1 MTKKNALKSVNYLA
15 LTTYMIRTVI
25 FIGIMFSCVNLFAQE
40 TAIYRDAD
48 EAYKQGMTFYEQG
61 FFGQAQQAFR
71 YIIEAENTTPDATHT
86 HAYTTRAR
94 LYGALCAIRL
104 QHPEGER
111 LALDFIRANEPS
123 DIADIAKLELADFYY
138 NEREY
143 KKAIAYLEGINEQTL
158 DSEQI
163 IERTF
168 KLGYSYFVRKKF
180 ERAREEFA
188 QIISIDGE
196 YFYPGNY
203 YYGVTAF
210 FEDDYDEALVSFE
223 LVEESKQY
231 KKVVPY
237 YIAQIYFAKGRY
249 DELIGYATPLSQTP
263 SIKYN
268 LELNKLIG
276 NAWFEKGDYQR
287 ALPFLQKYNEQ
298 SATITE
304 KDVYQLAY
312 TQYQLNDFGQAIRNF
327 EELRSIDSPLGQNA
341 LYNLADSYLQTG
353 DKTTARNVFLQAS
366 KMNYDPE
373 IQQICNFNFAKISYD
388 LGHDRDAI
396 RVLQNISP
404 VSANYDEARR
414 LLSDIFLYSRDYE
427 QALELLEKIPAK
439 TPDLK
444 ETYQKVAYY
453 RGVQLYNDIRLEE
466 ARTMFYRS
474 MKNATNDKYTALAMY
489 WLGEMSYFERDYNEA
504 ISTFDKFINLAQYQA
519 NMPDEASIH
528 TASYN
533 IAYSYLKR
541 ENYENA
547 ARYFQDAVNGLRL
560 NLNYTKDEYVREH
573 VLPDATLRA
582 ADSYFKT
589 NNYPKAIEYY
599 DDAIE
604 YQYEDYHY
612 AMYQRAVIL
621 GLRNPNDPAEG
632 ILALEELYKKH
643 PKSDY
648 ADDAIF
654 KIGVTYLNNRNL
666 RESTTAFERLINR
679 YPESDYVNRALLRLG
694 LIHINQGENN
704 IALQKYKRIFTN
716 NPNSQEAKSALK
728 GIEEVYISQ
737 NDPQGYI
744 NFKNNLPGYEVTE
757 NEQENILFKN
767 AETHFENGS
776 YARAASAY
784 ENFLQTYPKST
795 SALTAYFR
803 RAESYFEVKNYDKAY
818 ADYTAI
824 IGKGNSRYLESAT
837 ARAALIA
844 YNHKKDFA
852 NAFKW
857 YQQLMEFA
865 TTDESRYNAHFGAVR
880 SAYRANLLNQH
891 RTLATTLRQNDRL
904 TKRERAEVAYYIAK
918 SAFAANEND
927 VALQYFNDVINL
939 TDDQRA
945 AEARY
950 RIAYI
955 YYLQRDLDF
964 AQEIAFN
971 ANREIAS
978 YPYWLGKNVI
988 LLGDIFVEKKDYF
1001 NARAS
1006 LESIV
1011 ENYTKD
1017 DEVLKEAKAKLAT
1030 LDQLESRESRVVPD
1044 AQSPDE
1050 NLEMEDG
1057 GGK

>member
-1 MTKKNALKSVNYLA
+1 
-15 LTTYMIRTVI
+15 MIRTIISIWVI
-25 FIGIMFSCVNLFAQE
+25 LFCASLFAQE

-48 EAYKQGMTFYEQG
+48 EAYKQGITFYEEG

-71 YIIEAENTTPDATHT
+71 YIIGAENTMPEATRTHT
-86 HAYTTRAR
+86 YTTRAR
-94 LYGALCAIRL
+94 LYDALCAIRL

-111 LALDFIRANEPS
+111 LVLDFIRANEPS
-123 DIADIAKLELADFYY
+123 DIADAAKFELGNFYY
-138 NEREY
+138 NDRKY
-143 KKAIAYLEGINEQTL
+143 KKAITYLESINELTL
-158 DSEQI
+158 DSEEI
-163 IERTF
+163 IERKF
-168 KLGYSYFVRKKF
+168 KLAYSYFVRKKF

-188 QIISIDGE
+188 QIKEIDGA
-196 YFYPGNY
+196 YFYPANY

-210 FEDDYDEALVSFE
+210 FEDDYEAALASFK

-231 KKVVPY
+231 EKVVPY
-237 YIAQIYFAKGRY
+237 YIAQIYFAEDRF
-249 DELIGYATPLSQTP
+249 DELIAYATPLSQTA

-276 NAWFEKGDYQR
+276 NAWFEKEDYQR

-298 SATITE
+298 ASTITE

-396 RVLQNISP
+396 RVLQNVSP

-439 TPDLK
+439 TPDLR

-466 ARTMFYRS
+466 AQNMFYRS
-474 MKNATNDKYTALAMY
+474 MQNPTNDKYTALAMY

-504 ISTFDKFINLAQYQA
+504 ISTFGEFINLAQYQT
-519 NMPDEASIH
+519 NMPDEASVH
-528 TASYN
+528 TAHYN
-533 IAYSYLKR
+533 MAYSYLKQ

-560 NLNYTKDEYVREH
+560 NLNYTKDEYVRDH
-573 VLPDATLRA
+573 LLPDATLRA
-582 ADSYFKT
+582 ADSYFKI

-621 GLRNPNDPAEG
+621 GLRNPNDPIEG
-632 ILALEELYKKH
+632 ILALEELYKNY

-666 RESTTAFERLINR
+666 REASSAFERLINR

-694 LIHINQGENN
+694 LIHINQNENN
-704 IALQKYKRIFTN
+704 IALQKYKRVFTN

-737 NDPQGYI
+737 NDPQGFI

-757 NEQENILFKN
+757 SEEENILFKN
-767 AETHFENGS
+767 AETHFENGN

-784 ENFLQTYPKST
+784 ENFLKIYPLST

-803 RAESYFEVKNYDKAY
+803 RAESYFEIKNYDKAY

-844 YNHKKDFA
+844 YNHKQDFA

-857 YQQLMEFA
+857 YEQLMDFA
-865 TTDESRYNAHFGAVR
+865 TTDESRYTAHFGAVR
-880 SAYRANLLNQH
+880 SAYRANLLNQY
-891 RTLATTLRQNDRL
+891 RTLATTLRQDDRL

-939 TDDQRA
+939 TDDERA

-1017 DEVLKEAKAKLAT
+1017 DDVLKEAKQKLAT
-1030 LDQLESRESRVVPD
+1030 LDQLEQRESRVVPD
-1044 AQSPDE
+1044 TQSSDE
-1050 NLEMEDG
+1050 DLEMDDSDG
-1057 GGK
+1057 GR

>member
-1 MTKKNALKSVNYLA
+1 M
-15 LTTYMIRTVI
+15 MRTIISIWVI
-25 FIGIMFSCVNLFAQE
+25 FFCVNLFAQE

-48 EAYKQGMTFYEQG
+48 EAYKQGIEFYEQG

-71 YIIEAENTTPDATHT
+71 YIINQENTTPDATRTHT
-86 HAYTTRAR
+86 YTTRAQ
-94 LYGALCAIRL
+94 LYDALCTMRL
-104 QHPEGER
+104 GRPEGER

-123 DIADIAKLELADFYY
+123 DIADVAKLELANFYY
-138 NEREY
+138 NEKAY
-143 KKAIAYLEGINEQTL
+143 KKAIVYLESINESTL
-158 DSEQI
+158 DNEQI
-163 IERTF
+163 IERKF

-180 ERAREEFA
+180 EKAREEFT
-188 QIISIDGE
+188 QIKDIDGE
-196 YFYPGNY
+196 YFYPANY

-210 FEDDYDEALVSFE
+210 FENNYDEALASFQ
-223 LVEESKQY
+223 LVEKSKKY

-249 DELIGYATPLSQTP
+249 DELIDYATPLSQAP

-287 ALPFLQKYNEQ
+287 ALPYLQKYNEQ
-298 SATITE
+298 SAKITE
-304 KDVYQLAY
+304 KEVYQLAY
-312 TQYQLNDFGQAIRNF
+312 TQYKLNDFGQAIRNF

-366 KMNYDPE
+366 KMDYDPE
-373 IQQICNFNFAKISYD
+373 IQQICKFNFAKISYD
-388 LGHDRDAI
+388 LGYDRDAI

-414 LLSDIFLYSRDYE
+414 LLSDIFLNSRDYE
-427 QALELLEKIPAK
+427 QALELLENIPQK
-439 TPDLK
+439 TSDLR

-453 RGVQLYNDIRLEE
+453 RGVQLYNDIRLED
-466 ARTMFYRS
+466 ARSMFYRS
-474 MKNATNDKYTALAMY
+474 MQNATNDKYTALALY

-504 ISTFDKFINLAQYQA
+504 ISNFDKFMNLAQYQA
-519 NMPDEASIH
+519 DMPDEATVH
-528 TASYN
+528 TANYN

-560 NLNYTKDEYVREH
+560 NLNYTKDEYVRDH

-589 NNYPKAIEYY
+589 NNYSKAIEYY
-599 DDAIE
+599 DDAIKYE
-604 YQYEDYHY
+604 YEDYHY
-612 AMYQRAVIL
+612 AMYQRAVIF
-621 GLRNPNDPAEG
+621 GLRSPNNPAAG
-632 ILALEELYKKH
+632 ILALEELYENH

-654 KIGVTYLNNRNL
+654 KIGVTYLNNGNL
-666 RESTTAFERLINR
+666 RESTAAFERLINR

-694 LIHINQGENN
+694 LIHINQGQNN
-704 IALQKYKRIFTN
+704 VALQKYKRVFTN

-728 GIEEVYISQ
+728 GIEEIYISQ
-737 NDPQGYI
+737 NDPQGFI
-744 NFKNNLPGYEVTE
+744 NFKKNLPGYEVTE
-757 NEQENILFKN
+757 SEQENILFKN
-767 AETHFENGS
+767 AETHFENGN

-784 ENFLQTYPKST
+784 ENFLKMYPLST

-803 RAESYFEVKNYDKAY
+803 RAESYYEIKNYDKAY

-824 IGKGNSRYLESAT
+824 IGKGNSRYLESSA

-844 YNHKKDFA
+844 YNHKKDFGEA
-852 NAFKW
+852 YKW
-857 YQQLMEFA
+857 YEQLMDFA
-865 TTDESRYNAHFGAVR
+865 TTDETRFTAHFGAVR
-880 SAYRANLLNQH
+880 SAYRANILNER
-891 RTLATTLRQNDRL
+891 RTLATTLRQDDRL
-904 TKRERAEVAYYIAK
+904 TKRERAEVAHYIAK

-939 TDDQRA
+939 TDDARA

-964 AQEIAFN
+964 AQEIALN
-971 ANREIAS
+971 ASREIAS

-988 LLGDIFVEKKDYF
+988 LLSDIFVEKKDYV

-1006 LESIV
+1006 LESII
-1011 ENYTKD
+1011 ENYKED
-1017 DEVLKEAKAKLAT
+1017 DGVLKEAKEKLAI

-1044 AQSPDE
+1044 AQPSGGD
-1050 NLEMEDG
+1050 LEMEDDQ
-1057 GGK
+1057 

>member
-1 MTKKNALKSVNYLA
+1 M
-15 LTTYMIRTVI
+15 MRTI
-25 FIGIMFSCVNLFAQE
+25 ISIWAILFCVNLFAQE
-40 TAIYRDAD
+40 TAIFRDTD
-48 EAYKQGMTFYEQG
+48 EAYKQGMAFYEQG

-71 YIIEAENTTPDATHT
+71 YILEAENTTPDAIRAHTYMMT
-86 HAYTTRAR
+86 HAQ
-94 LYGALCAIRL
+94 LYDALCAMRL
-104 QHPEGER
+104 QRPEGER
-111 LALDFIRANEPS
+111 LALNFIRVNEPS
-123 DIADIAKLELADFYY
+123 DIADLAKLELGDFYY

-143 KKAIAYLEGINEQTL
+143 KKAISYLESINELTL
-158 DSEQI
+158 NNQQV
-163 IERTF
+163 IERKF

-180 ERAREEFA
+180 DKARAEFA
-188 QIISIDGE
+188 QIKDIEDT
-196 YFYPGNY
+196 YYYPSNY
-203 YYGVTAF
+203 YYGVTVF
-210 FEDDYDEALVSFE
+210 FKDEYDEALASFK
-223 LVEESKQY
+223 LVENSKQY

-237 YIAQIYFAKGRY
+237 YIAQIYFAEGRY
-249 DELIGYATPLSQTP
+249 DELIDYATPLSQTP
-263 SIKYN
+263 SVKYI

-298 SATITE
+298 SAQITE
-304 KDVYQLAY
+304 KDVYQLAF
-312 TQYQLNDFGQAIRNF
+312 TQYQLNDFGQAIKNF

-373 IQQICNFNFAKISYD
+373 IQQVCNFNFAKISYD
-388 LGHDRDAI
+388 LGNDRDAI
-396 RVLQNISP
+396 RVLQDISP
-404 VSANYDEARR
+404 VSVYYKEARQ

-427 QALELLEKIPAK
+427 QALELLENIPVK
-439 TPDLK
+439 TPDLQ

-466 ARTMFYRS
+466 ARSMFNRS
-474 MKNATNDKYTALAMY
+474 LRNASNDKYAALAMY
-489 WLGEMSYFERDYNEA
+489 WLGEMSYFERNYSAA
-504 ISTFDKFINLAQYQA
+504 INTFKEFSQLARYQSD
-519 NMPDEASIH
+519 MPDEATVH
-528 TASYN
+528 TANYN
-533 IAYSYLKR
+533 IAYSYLKQ
-541 ENYENA
+541 ENYEQA
-547 ARYFQDAVNGLRL
+547 ADYFQDAVNGLRL
-560 NLNYTKDEYVREH
+560 NLNYTKDEYIRDH
-573 VLPDATLRA
+573 ILPDATLRA

-599 DDAIE
+599 NDAIK

-654 KIGVTYLNNRNL
+654 KIGVTYLNNGNL
-666 RESTTAFERLINR
+666 SEAITAFEKLTNR
-679 YPESDYVNRALLRLG
+679 YPGSDYVNRALLRLG
-694 LIHINQGENN
+694 LIHINQRQDN

-728 GIEEVYISQ
+728 GIEEIYITQ

-744 NFKNNLPGYEVTE
+744 NFKNSLSGYEVTE
-757 NEQENILFKN
+757 SEEENILFKN

-784 ENFLQTYPKST
+784 ENFLQIYPKST

-803 RAESYFEVKNYDKAY
+803 RAESYYEIKDYDKAY

-844 YNHKKDFA
+844 YNHKNNFA
-852 NAFKW
+852 DAFKW

-865 TTDESRYNAHFGAVR
+865 TTDESRFTAHFGAVR
-880 SAYRANLLNQH
+880 SAYRAKLLNQH
-891 RTLATTLRQNDRL
+891 RSIATTLRQNDRL

-918 SAFAANEND
+918 SAFAVNEND
-927 VALQYFNDVINL
+927 VALEYFNDVINL
-939 TDDQRA
+939 TDDERA

-1017 DEVLKEAKAKLAT
+1017 DDVLKEAKQKLAT
-1030 LDQLESRESRVVPD
+1030 LDQLERNESRVVPD
-1044 AQSPDE
+1044 TRSSDE
-1050 NLEMEDG
+1050 DLEMEDNNG
-1057 GGK
+1057 GR